1 MTSNSDSSAQFP
13 DDGAPKNVRSAAI
26 ASELE
31 AEIVMGTIPAGAR
44 LDEQSLTKRFGVSRT
59 PIREALHTLVAR
71 SLAERV
77 PYRGVIVVNITR
89 DRIEEMFEAMGEV
102 EALCGQF
109 AAERMSIGDRGKL
122 EALHARMGE
131 IARSGDTTEYSALN
145 TEFHGMIYK
154 GTQNRDIAELAD
166 QLRLKLAPFRKKQL
180 QSKERV
186 MQSCIEHQAIVEA
199 IIERDTRAAS
209 KALRRHL
216 TIAAQEVLS
225 TIPA

>member
-1 MTSNSDSSAQFP
+1 MTSNSESSSQFP
-13 DDGAPKNVRSAAI
+13 DDGATKNVRSAAI
-26 ASELE
+26 AAELE
-31 AEIVMGTIPAGAR
+31 AEIVMGTIPAGSR
-44 LDEQSLTKRFGVSRT
+44 LDEQSLTKRFDVSRT
-59 PIREALHTLVAR
+59 PIREALHILVAR

-77 PYRGVIVVNITR
+77 PYRGVIVVDITP

-109 AAERMSIGDRGKL
+109 AAERMSIGERGKL

-131 IARSGDTTEYSALN
+131 IAKSGDTADYSALN

-154 GTQNRDIAELAD
+154 GTQNRDIAELAE
-166 QLRLKLAPFRKKQL
+166 QLRPKLAPFRKQQL
-180 QSKERV
+180 QSRERV
-186 MQSCIEHQAIVEA
+186 LQSCIEHQAIVEA
-199 IIERDTRAAS
+199 IIERDTQAAA

-225 TIPA
+225 AISH